1 MEGMMRF
8 LPGRYPAAV
17 CLMLML
23 CSATISVAD
32 INSELEELYAPYA
45 EVLARFVVEK
55 DLPGGG
61 LVSAFNYEEALA
73 ESDTIALLN
82 QQNANL
88 VAFDPEA
95 LTEKYQSI
103 AFWLNAYN
111 FFMIEHL
118 LTNPL
123 KGQLVDSVWD
133 YGGRYSPFKQ
143 HVFERELFTV
153 GGKKYSLSAIEKDIL
168 LGSEYQRKGWKEAR
182 VHYAVNCASVGC
194 PPLRNQLYTL
204 TNTDDLLTAN
214 TVRAFNT
221 ERQLHIDGRTL
232 MLSELFKWYADDF
245 IEAAGSIHDFIK
257 AYTDENRHSQFDQTD
272 RVAYIDYD
280 WSLNRP
286 DNFSEFK

>member
-1 MEGMMRF
+1 MRF

-257 AYTDENRHSQFDQTD
+257 AYTDESRHSQFDQTD

>member
-194 PPLRNQLYTL
+194 PPLRNQLYTP

>member
-1 MEGMMRF
+1 MMRF

-245 IEAAGSIHDFIK
+245 IEAAGNIHDFIK
-257 AYTDENRHSQFDQTD
+257 AYTDENRHSQIDQTD

>member
-257 AYTDENRHSQFDQTD
+257 AYTDESRHSQFDQTD